1 MQTEGNYGARV
12 IGGIREAERCLQCHD
27 APCTRGCPAGVNVKR
42 FIGLL
47 QKGDFAAAAA
57 VIEKDNPLGLIC
69 GYICPSADTCQKN
82 CVSAQLGRPID
93 IRALQACAI
102 TRGRAYPPAY
112 QAAAGYDQTL
122 RFLRNGAVE
131 TVTYTPDG
139 QGEVAVVGGGP
150 AGLSA
155 AWYLKLFGYQ
165 VSLYEASDRL
175 GGRLTGGIPAF
186 RLSPEMVQSEIR
198 RLTEGVTVHTG
209 VRLGRDVSV
218 QELFRRGA
226 RGVVLAAGKM
236 RCKALPLEGAEAEG
250 VYTADEILTGSAWR
264 AEEPRRAV
272 VIGGGNVAMDTA
284 RALLRG
290 GVSQV
295 TVCYRGGS
303 LQVKALPEEREE
315 AWQEGIALQLHAIPL
330 AVRQEN
336 GRVAGVR
343 FRRSALERRPEGGL
357 APAPLTEEYDFTVPA
372 DMLVFAVGYA
382 LEGADLAESG
392 VAASGGQIAL
402 SDWYATDAAGVY
414 AAGDAVGGRTVVE
427 AAGGGKAA
435 AYALHACLREGGRP

>member
-1 MQTEGNYGARV
+1 
-12 IGGIREAERCLQCHD
+12 
-27 APCTRGCPAGVNVKR
+27 
-42 FIGLL
+42 
-47 QKGDFAAAAA
+47 
-57 VIEKDNPLGLIC
+57 
-69 GYICPSADTCQKN
+69 
-82 CVSAQLGRPID
+82 
-93 IRALQACAI
+93 
-102 TRGRAYPPAY
+102 
-112 QAAAGYDQTL
+112 
-122 RFLRNGAVE
+122 
-131 TVTYTPDG
+131 
-139 QGEVAVVGGGP
+139 
-150 AGLSA
+150 
-155 AWYLKLFGYQ
+155 
-165 VSLYEASDRL
+165 
-175 GGRLTGGIPAF
+175 
-186 RLSPEMVQSEIR
+186 MVQSEIR

-218 QELFRRGA
+218 PDLFRRGA
-226 RGVVLAAGKM
+226 RGVVLA
-236 RCKALPLEGAEAEG
+236 
-250 VYTADEILTGSAWR
+250 AWR

-402 SDWYATDAAGVY
+402 SDWYATDAAGV
-414 AAGDAVGGRTVVE
+414 
-427 AAGGGKAA
+427 
-435 AYALHACLREGGRP
+435 

>member
-1 MQTEGNYGARV
+1 M
-12 IGGIREAERCLQCHD
+12 
-27 APCTRGCPAGVNVKR
+27 
-42 FIGLL
+42 
-47 QKGDFAAAAA
+47 
-57 VIEKDNPLGLIC
+57 
-69 GYICPSADTCQKN
+69 
-82 CVSAQLGRPID
+82 
-93 IRALQACAI
+93 
-102 TRGRAYPPAY
+102 
-112 QAAAGYDQTL
+112 
-122 RFLRNGAVE
+122 
-131 TVTYTPDG
+131 
-139 QGEVAVVGGGP
+139 
-150 AGLSA
+150 
-155 AWYLKLFGYQ
+155 
-165 VSLYEASDRL
+165 
-175 GGRLTGGIPAF
+175 
-186 RLSPEMVQSEIR
+186 
-198 RLTEGVTVHTG
+198 
-209 VRLGRDVSV
+209 
-218 QELFRRGA
+218 
-226 RGVVLAAGKM
+226 
-236 RCKALPLEGAEAEG
+236 
-250 VYTADEILTGSAWR
+250 
-264 AEEPRRAV
+264 
-272 VIGGGNVAMDTA
+272 IGGGNVAMDTA